1 MHPDKMAGDSKP
13 SRFIR
18 LRQVLLLIVWCT
30 ALTTL
35 SAQYVHVDAPSGVY
49 VGLREGEVVSFKG
62 VPYAQAPVGSLRW
75 RPSVLAELADTV
87 YAFDWPPPCPQ
98 KVFDADGNTSAI
110 GDEDCLYLNIWT
122 PHGLTKPAP
131 VMVFIH
137 GGGNVQGSTAQ
148 MANSAHIYDGAALAH
163 RGKVVVVTIQYR
175 LGVLGYFV
183 HPALELLHPRGRAG
197 NYGLMDQI
205 LALQWVRR
213 NIAAFGGDTSRITI
227 FGESAGAVNVGCL
240 MMSPLARGL
249 FHNAIMQSGSP
260 YVRPYDSLRLKGVQ
274 AAQKWGCQTGD
285 LKSQLACLQ
294 SLPLDSLLSLQG
306 SLLDK
311 GIVRPPH
318 FGPVVDDWVLVEP
331 FNCST
336 PLPRSFHR
344 IPLIIGSNTEETAL
358 SAPPIVLPSV
368 LERFFQ
374 SILSEERADSALLLY
389 PHHHRADEARNA
401 YIQATTDMFF
411 TMPTRLFARKASE
424 AGAPVWRYV
433 FDHRLRSI
441 MGRMSYAFHGLE
453 LFFVFG
459 SIDSTIYGRRLMRPI
474 DARIRDAMIHYWSSF
489 AAQGTPNQG
498 MFSEW
503 IPYNPQQDNYLLI
516 GDPMANR
523 QHFRPTKSDF
533 WERECLLRVTYS
545 SSPQGGSK
553 AALELHYLLS
563 GHVLQLSL
571 PQKCYLYRP
580 LKVVIFDASGSVVYS
595 HRIPLRVLQH
605 TRSQTIELSLPPL
618 PAGMYWLTTG
628 ASCGT
633 KKRLAGRFMVPP

>member
-213 NIAAFGGDTSRITI
+213 NIAAFG
-227 FGESAGAVNVGCL
+227 
-240 MMSPLARGL
+240 
-249 FHNAIMQSGSP
+249 AIMQSGSP

-424 AGAPVWRYV
+424 AGAP
-433 FDHRLRSI
+433 
-441 MGRMSYAFHGLE
+441 
-453 LFFVFG
+453 G